1 MWTWAIHPVYEETCR
16 YIEGH
21 SQPIERLNV
30 GGSGRCVQEGLVG
43 PDARGL
49 RRPCDVLKNGPKF
62 INVGTERHLA
72 RTNVD
77 GDIVGLNSTLRNPA
91 SLSHAR

>member
-1 MWTWAIHPVYEETCR
+1 MGWMR
-16 YIEGH
+16 GL
-21 SQPIERLNV
+21 QDR

-49 RRPCDVLKNGPKF
+49 RCPCDVLKRGPKCVH
-62 INVGTERHLA
+62 VGTERHFA

-77 GDIVGLNSTLRNPA
+77 GDIVGLNSTLWNPA